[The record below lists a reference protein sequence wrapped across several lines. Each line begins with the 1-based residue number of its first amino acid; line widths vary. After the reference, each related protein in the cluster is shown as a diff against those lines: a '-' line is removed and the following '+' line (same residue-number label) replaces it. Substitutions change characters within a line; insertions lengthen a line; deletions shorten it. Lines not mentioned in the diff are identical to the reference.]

1 MVFYGQRAIKPVKI
15 KTKKRKGIQIMKTT
29 KLIAVLAAAALTG
42 TAAFA
47 GDLASTTVITA
58 KGQPVVLYR
67 ASEPSVAVYAGGRGA
82 GMPSGQQT
90 GQQTGQLAPVT
101 YSNNKGQAITLYWA
115 E

>member
-1 MVFYGQRAIKPVKI
+1 
-15 KTKKRKGIQIMKTT
+15 MKTT

-42 TAAFA
+42 TVAFA

-67 ASEPSVAVYAGGRGA
+67 AEEPSVALYAGGRGA

-90 GQQTGQLAPVT
+90 GQLTPAS